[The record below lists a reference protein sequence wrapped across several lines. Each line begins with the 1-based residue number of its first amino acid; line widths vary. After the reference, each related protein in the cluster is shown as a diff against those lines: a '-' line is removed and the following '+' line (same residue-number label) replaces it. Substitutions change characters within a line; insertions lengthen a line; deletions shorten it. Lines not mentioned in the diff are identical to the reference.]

1 LHTSC
6 DGDGSSDVCSAD
18 LARSGQG
25 EHERVWQRKR
35 VPPHRR
41 YRQATQMPCRTSLH
55 CGRLHKVWAM
65 MSEIPY
71 ITVQDSLIFH
81 HITPGP
87 SLSRPAKDASPKA
100 RKSVHPL
107 RQWSLKPTGFFR
119 LKPPLGIPHFFT
131 YDISLHFIV

>member
-1 LHTSC
+1 MPP
-6 DGDGSSDVCSAD
+6 GIASSYP
-18 LARSGQG
+18 ARIEQG

-41 YRQATQMPCRTSLH
+41 YRQVTQMPCRTSLH

-65 MSEIPY
+65 MSEILY

-87 SLSRPAKDASPKA
+87 SLSRPAKDASPKERKIAEVVPGFA
-100 RKSVHPL
+100 RSSPHM
-107 RQWSLKPTGFFR
+107 R
-119 LKPPLGIPHFFT
+119 PPDPF
-131 YDISLHFIV
+131 